1 MVLLIWFLGRY
12 RKTGKKINVLYFGD
26 FDPSGEDMDRH
37 IRQSFATFGLKDT
50 INFQR
55 IAVTKEQI
63 EKFNLPPVPDNQ
75 ETLDKVNNDTRM
87 GYIWQGWNVQLLM
100 CYSSIYD
107 WKYSGKLVSSLSYRK
122 LFEFNG
128 KSEK

>member
-1 MVLLIWFLGRY
+1 
-12 RKTGKKINVLYFGD
+12 
-26 FDPSGEDMDRH
+26 MDRH

-87 GYIWQGWNVQLLM
+87 GYI
-100 CYSSIYD
+100 
-107 WKYSGKLVSSLSYRK
+107 
-122 LFEFNG
+122 
-128 KSEK
+128 